1 MLHLLKGS
9 REELAKYIK
18 EQNKKIVVYGAG
30 MIGKVIIPDYLLQYD
45 IIDNLQF
52 YVDMDVRKQQKGIE
66 VQGQHYEVCSKDGL
80 LKMPKDSILLVTN
93 SNYNPVLKMLDEMEG
108 LDGREAILF
117 PVIEA
122 EEAGQVEKEEFPWKE
137 ITSNKQI
144 PKKIHYCWFSGK
156 EIPDYLKK
164 CMESWHRF
172 CPDYEIIRWDES
184 NYDINKNLYMSQAY
198 KAQKWGFVP
207 DYARLDILYEQGGFY
222 LDTDVELIKS
232 LDELRNQ
239 GAFCGVEKWGNINMG
254 GCSGAVPH
262 HPMIGKILET
272 RKNLVFCYPD
282 GTLNMETCGVYE
294 TQPFLGL
301 GMHTD
306 NTTQRI
312 NGMTVFSSAYFHPYD
327 YMSGEAVLTDRTI
340 SIHHFNGGWLDESAR
355 KAREKTTLEYRKV
368 RSRMEQEYVW

>member
-239 GAFCGVEKWGNINMG
+239 GAFCGVEKWGNIM
-254 GCSGAVPH
+254 A
-262 HPMIGKILET
+262 KT
-272 RKNLVFCYPD
+272 DPD
-282 GTLNMETCGVYE
+282 
-294 TQPFLGL
+294 Q
-301 GMHTD
+301 
-306 NTTQRI
+306 
-312 NGMTVFSSAYFHPYD
+312 
-327 YMSGEAVLTDRTI
+327 
-340 SIHHFNGGWLDESAR
+340 
-355 KAREKTTLEYRKV
+355 
-368 RSRMEQEYVW
+368 

>member
-1 MLHLLKGS
+1 MVLKFDS
-9 REELAKYIK
+9 FDEIREYV
-18 EQNKKIVVYGAG
+18 NKKETPVVIYGAG
-30 MIGKVIIPDYLLQYD
+30 MIGQIIMPYIVVEYGIVDKLL
-45 IIDNLQF
+45 F
-52 YVDMDVRKQQKGIE
+52 YVDGDSKKQNETIHIGNRNIEIKSLDVLSDIPKDAVILITTSNYTGVISMLNTIE
-66 VQGQHYEVCSKDGL
+66 ELRENIVAIIPVILALNAE
-80 LKMPKDSILLVTN
+80 KMPDS
-93 SNYNPVLKMLDEMEG
+93 SM
-108 LDGREAILF
+108 
-117 PVIEA
+117 
-122 EEAGQVEKEEFPWKE
+122 
-137 ITSNKQI
+137 ITESKKFNI
-144 PKKIHYCWFSGK
+144 PKKIHYCWFSRNPM
-156 EIPDYLKK
+156 PDYLKK
-164 CMESWHRF
+164 CIESWKRF
-172 CPDYEIIRWDES
+172 CPDYEIIRWDED
-184 NYDINKNLYMSQAY
+184 NYDVEKNLYMKQAY
-198 KAQKWGFVP
+198 DAEKWGFVP
-207 DYARLDILYEQGGFY
+207 DIARLDILYNYGGLY
-222 LDTDVELIKS
+222 IDTDVEVIRN
-232 LDELRNQ
+232 LDDLLKYE
-239 GAFCGVEKWGNINMG
+239 AFAGVEKWGNINMG

-340 SIHHFNGGWLDESAR
+340 SIHHFNGGWLDECAR

>member
-122 EEAGQVEKEEFPWKE
+122 EEAGQVER
-137 ITSNKQI
+137 
-144 PKKIHYCWFSGK
+144 
-156 EIPDYLKK
+156 YL
-164 CMESWHRF
+164 
-172 CPDYEIIRWDES
+172 II
-184 NYDINKNLYMSQAY
+184 
-198 KAQKWGFVP
+198 
-207 DYARLDILYEQGGFY
+207 
-222 LDTDVELIKS
+222 
-232 LDELRNQ
+232 
-239 GAFCGVEKWGNINMG
+239 
-254 GCSGAVPH
+254 
-262 HPMIGKILET
+262 
-272 RKNLVFCYPD
+272 
-282 GTLNMETCGVYE
+282 
-294 TQPFLGL
+294 
-301 GMHTD
+301 
-306 NTTQRI
+306 
-312 NGMTVFSSAYFHPYD
+312 
-327 YMSGEAVLTDRTI
+327 
-340 SIHHFNGGWLDESAR
+340 
-355 KAREKTTLEYRKV
+355 
-368 RSRMEQEYVW
+368 

>member
-1 MLHLLKGS
+1 MLQLLDGS
-9 REELAKYIK
+9 RKELAKYIK

-30 MIGKVIIPDYLLQYD
+30 MIGKVIIPDYLLQHNLLD
-45 IIDNLQF
+45 RLQF
-52 YVDMDVRKQQKGIE
+52 YVDMDKRKQQEGIMIQE
-66 VQGQHYEVCSKDGL
+66 KHYEICSKESL
-80 LKMPKDSILLVTN
+80 FEMPENSILLITN
-93 SNYNPVLKMLDEMEG
+93 SNYGPVLKMLDGMRC
-108 LDGREAILF
+108 LDGKETILF

-122 EEAGQVEKEEFPWKE
+122 REAEKETVE
-137 ITSNKQI
+137 IFKWEEIQTTEQI

-198 KAQKWGFVP
+198 KTQKWGFVP
-207 DYARLDILYEQGGFY
+207 DYARLDILYEHGGFY

-262 HPMIGKILET
+262 HPMIGKMLET

-294 TQPFLGL
+294 TQPFLNL

-355 KAREKTTLEYRKV
+355 KAREKTALEYRKV
-368 RSRMEQEYVW
+368 RSRMEQ